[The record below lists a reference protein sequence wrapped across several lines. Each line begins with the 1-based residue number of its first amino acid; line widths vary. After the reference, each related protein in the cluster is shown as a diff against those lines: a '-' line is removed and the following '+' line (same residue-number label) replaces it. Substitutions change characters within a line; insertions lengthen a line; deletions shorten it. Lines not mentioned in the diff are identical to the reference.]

1 MFFVGKTEDIA
12 LKLAEP
18 LAQELGVYI
27 YDLEYKKDGADWRL
41 TVYID
46 KDCGVN
52 INDCNEFCS
61 RYSDILDEAD
71 PITNSYCLSISSP
84 GIERRLRTKQH
95 YDWAT
100 GKKIEVKLFS
110 NKYGAKNFTG
120 IVDSTEE
127 TGIKLVVNDEILNFE
142 YNEISAAKV
151 CFDFNEKE

>member
-1 MFFVGKTEDIA
+1 M
-12 LKLAEP
+12 KLAQP
-18 LAQELGVYI
+18 LADELGLYI
-27 YDLEYKKDGADWRL
+27 YDLEYKKDGSDWRL

-46 KDCGVN
+46 KEGGVN
-52 INDCNEFCS
+52 INDCNDFCQ

-95 YDWAT
+95 YIWAQ
-100 GKKIEVKLFS
+100 GKKIEIKLFS
-110 NKYGAKNFTG
+110 NKYGAKSFTG
-120 IVDSTEE
+120 NIASVED
-127 TGIKLVVNDEILNFE
+127 TGINLEVNGETFNFE

>member
-12 LKLAEP
+12 LRLAEP

-46 KDCGVN
+46 KDGGVN

-95 YDWAT
+95 YDWAI
-100 GKKIEVKLFS
+100 GKKIEVKLFLLKS
-110 NKYGAKNFTG
+110 WLFFQSIFFRFLIHLRNCACTISSEFTKRLF
-120 IVDSTEE
+120 SL
-127 TGIKLVVNDEILNFE
+127 LV
-142 YNEISAAKV
+142 
-151 CFDFNEKE
+151 